1 MKFVKQILFC
11 LLSALL
17 FFISWP
23 PNSFPIF
30 IFVAFVPILWFVFNF
45 NPGKKV
51 FSSWFLYMS
60 LVLTFFVLNFSLTS
74 WVMKAHW
81 GGGIF
86 ASCLNTILMSIVI
99 ILVYK
104 IKMVIGEKHALI
116 SFPVLWLS
124 FEYLHFNWDLT
135 WPWLT
140 LGNVF
145 SDKITW
151 IQWYEY
157 TGVLGGSLW
166 ILTVNTILYYTLRKF
181 LSNQSSLKTL
191 FFALMFLTLPLYISN
206 SILSNFSE
214 PLQEDVNVVIVQPN
228 YEPHNEKF
236 SIPQNTQLLRV
247 ESLLDSVWNSDV
259 DLIIL
264 PETFI
269 IDWIWE
275 SKIEVTPVV
284 KRMRSWLKFHPN
296 TQILTGASTIK
307 LLEESQNKKPTA
319 RQSSS
324 GIWYEVF
331 NTALLISV
339 DEPVQIFHKSKLVPG
354 AEMTPY
360 NFIFKPILE
369 KFPIELAGT
378 VGNFGVNDSI
388 FNLNSKQ
395 GAFTSLICYESIF
408 GEYVSKFML
417 KDAEWICLISNDG
430 WWGHTYGH
438 QQLHSY
444 ARLRAIENRRYVV
457 RSANTGISSVINPN
471 GIIKEFL
478 PYSKK
483 GIINATIFKSD
494 VITFYSMYG
503 DYIGRLAS
511 FLAIVYILQLIIQY
525 LGHKRSIKLKQNDV

>member
-1 MKFVKQILFC
+1 MRFVRQILLC

-23 PNSFPIF
+23 PNSFPVLIF
-30 IFVAFVPILWFVFNF
+30 IAFVPILWFVFNF
-45 NPGKKV
+45 NTGKKV
-51 FSSWFLYMS
+51 FSTWFLY
-60 LVLTFFVLNFSLTS
+60 LTLGLTFFVLNFSITS
-74 WVMKAHW
+74 WVMNAHW
-81 GGGIF
+81 GGGLF
-86 ASCLNTILMSIVI
+86 ASCLNTFLMSIVL

-104 IKMVIGEKHALI
+104 VKIMMGEKHALI
-116 SFPVLWLS
+116 SFPILWLA
-124 FEYLHFNWDLT
+124 FEYLHLNWDLT
-135 WPWLT
+135 WSWLT

-145 SDKITW
+145 SENTSW

-166 ILTVNTILYYTLRKF
+166 VLTINTLLYFVLRKF
-181 LSNQSSLKTL
+181 LSNQYLLKPL
-191 FFALMFLTLPLYISN
+191 LFALVFLTIPLFTSN
-206 SILSNFSE
+206 TILSNFSDS
-214 PLQEDVNVVIVQPN
+214 QEGEVNVVIVQPN
-228 YEPHNEKF
+228 YEPHFEKF

-247 ESLLDSVWNSDV
+247 ESLLDSVWDSEL
-259 DLIIL
+259 DLIVL

-275 SKIEVTPVV
+275 SRIEAAPVV
-284 KRMRSWLKFHPN
+284 KRMRSWLKDHPH
-296 TQILTGASTIK
+296 TQILTGASTGK
-307 LLEESQNKKPTA
+307 LLEESQQIKPTA

-331 NTALLISV
+331 NTALLISA

-360 NFIFKPILE
+360 HLLFKPILE
-369 KFPIELAGT
+369 KFPIELAGSI
-378 VGNFGVNDSI
+378 GNFGVNDSI
-388 FNLNSKQ
+388 FNINSKQ

-408 GEYVSKFML
+408 GEYVSKFMA

-444 ARLRAIENRRYVV
+444 ARLRAIENRRYIV
-457 RSANTGISSVINPN
+457 RSANTGISSVINPK
-471 GIIKEFL
+471 GIVEQFL
-478 PYSKK
+478 PYSQK
-483 GIINATIFKSD
+483 GIIKATIFKSD
-494 VITFYSMYG
+494 VITFYSKYG

-511 FLAIVYILQLIIQY
+511 FLAIIYILQLIIIY
-525 LGHKRSIKLKQNDV
+525 LRDKDRFKQQNYE

>member
-1 MKFVKQILFC
+1 MRFVSQILYC

-30 IFVAFVPILWFVFNF
+30 IFIAFVPILWFVFNF
-45 NPGKKV
+45 NSGKKV
-51 FSSWFLYMS
+51 FSIWFFYLS

-74 WVMKAHW
+74 WVMNAHW
-81 GGGIF
+81 GGGLF
-86 ASCLNTILMSIVI
+86 ASCLNTFLMSIVL

-104 IKMVIGEKHALI
+104 IKKILGENHALI
-116 SFPVLWLS
+116 SFPVLWLA
-124 FEYLHFNWDLT
+124 FEYLHLNWDLT
-135 WPWLT
+135 WSWLT

-145 SDKITW
+145 SDKTAW

-166 ILTVNTILYYTLRKF
+166 VLTINTILYYALRKF
-181 LSNQSSLKTL
+181 ILNQSLLKPL
-191 FFALMFLTLPLYISN
+191 LFALVFLTIPLFISN

-214 PLQEDVNVVIVQPN
+214 PQQGEVNVVIVQPN
-228 YEPHNEKF
+228 YEPHFEKF
-236 SIPQNTQLLRV
+236 SIPQNTQLFRV
-247 ESLLDSVWNSDV
+247 ESLLDSVLNSNV
-259 DLIIL
+259 DLIVL

-275 SKIEVTPVV
+275 SRIEVAPVV
-284 KRMRSWLKFHPN
+284 QRMRSWLKDHPN
-296 TQILTGASTIK
+296 TQILTGASTGK
-307 LLEESQNKKPTA
+307 LLEESQHIKPTA

-360 NFIFKPILE
+360 HFLFKPILE
-369 KFPIELAGT
+369 KFPIELAGSI
-378 VGNFGVNDSI
+378 GNFGVNDSI

-395 GAFTSLICYESIF
+395 GSFTSLICYESIF
-408 GEYVSKFML
+408 GEYVSKFMV

-444 ARLRAIENRRYVV
+444 ARLRALENRKYIV

-471 GIIKEFL
+471 GIVEQFL
-478 PYSKK
+478 PYSQK
-483 GIINATIFKSD
+483 GVIKATIFKSD
-494 VITFYSMYG
+494 VITFYAKYG

-511 FLAIVYILQLIIQY
+511 FLAIVYILQLIITY
-525 LGHKRSIKLKQNDV
+525 LRHKRSN